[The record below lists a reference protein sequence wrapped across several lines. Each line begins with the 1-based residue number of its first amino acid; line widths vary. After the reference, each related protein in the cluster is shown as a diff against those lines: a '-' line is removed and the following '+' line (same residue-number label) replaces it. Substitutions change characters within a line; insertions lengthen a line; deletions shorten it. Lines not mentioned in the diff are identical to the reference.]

1 MDNKALRALKMV
13 SMACVPFQVLNDFR
27 VPSSGWHKSSLSLG
41 ALHGFVF
48 FLLHFKAS
56 SSPSPHFK
64 CTFSQLA
71 IVCILLI
78 QDSQL

>member
-1 MDNKALRALKMV
+1 MILVCHLVAGN
-13 SMACVPFQVLNDFR
+13 
-27 VPSSGWHKSSLSLG
+27 KSSLSLG

-56 SSPSPHFK
+56 SSPSPHSK
-64 CTFSQLA
+64 CTFSPLT
-71 IVCILLI
+71 IVCILLM